1 MDKNVLLSKITA
13 MVEPIVIEEGLELV
27 DIEYVREKD
36 WYLRIYINK
45 ENGIDIDDC
54 QRVSSKVAKLL
65 DDNDPIKEKYF
76 LEVSSPGIDR
86 PLKKDKDFIA
96 FYGKQVDIQLFA
108 AINGKKKF
116 TGTLLSHSEKQV
128 AISVDEQELTLD
140 RSLVATVRPHIEF

>member
-1 MDKNVLLSKITA
+1 MDKNVLLNKITA

-65 DDNDPIKEKYF
+65 DENDPIKEKYF

>member
-108 AINGKKKF
+108 AINGKKKL
-116 TGTLLSHSEKQV
+116 TGTLLSHNDKQV

>member
-65 DDNDPIKEKYF
+65 DENDPIKEKYF

>member
-1 MDKNVLLSKITA
+1 MDKNVLLNKITA

>member
-1 MDKNVLLSKITA
+1 MDKNVLLNKITA

-45 ENGIDIDDC
+45 ETGIDIHDC

-108 AINGKKKF
+108 AINGKKKL
-116 TGTLLSHSEKQV
+116 TGTLLSHNDKQV

>member
-1 MDKNVLLSKITA
+1 MDKNVLLNKITA

-108 AINGKKKF
+108 AINGKKKL
-116 TGTLLSHSEKQV
+116 TGTLLSHNDKQV